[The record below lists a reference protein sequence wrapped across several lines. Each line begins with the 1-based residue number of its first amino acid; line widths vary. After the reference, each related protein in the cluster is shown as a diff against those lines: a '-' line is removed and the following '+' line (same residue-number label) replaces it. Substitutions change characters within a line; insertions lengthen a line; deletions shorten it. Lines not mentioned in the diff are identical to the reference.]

1 MPDSSNP
8 ETSSPSANSA
18 SPVGHRITLRGPW
31 SVRLLLRG
39 HVSSAAAPLRVTV
52 PGPWTLG
59 DLPVEAAAIY
69 TRWFNAPVRPPVG
82 EQLWL
87 IFPGIGGS
95 GEVWLNGACL
105 GSVVNTTTDH
115 LAANAAFRIDPLLK
129 PRNELEVRLQPT
141 GPLATRGLYG
151 AAVLEFRPEAVSSR
165 E

>member
-1 MPDSSNP
+1 MVDSSNP
-8 ETSSPSANSA
+8 ETSSPPADSG

-31 SVRLLLRG
+31 SVRLLSSGLAK
-39 HVSSAAAPLRVTV
+39 SAAAPMRVTL

-59 DLPVEAAAIY
+59 DLPTGAIAVY

-82 EQLWL
+82 EQLWV

-95 GEVWLNGACL
+95 GEIWLNGACL
-105 GSVVNTTTDH
+105 GRVDDVTTDRPP
-115 LAANAAFRIDPLLK
+115 LNPAFRIDPLLK

-141 GPLATRGLYG
+141 GPLTTRGLYG
-151 AAVLEFRPEAVSSR
+151 AAVLEFRPETASSR